1 MAFPRLGSN
10 FARHGCDTSRTYGR
24 DNQTGIQDRR
34 LDDLLFAGNRRC
46 SLGCHVYDRL
56 GFLTR
61 PLAEDFVSFHWISIG

>member
-1 MAFPRLGSN
+1 
-10 FARHGCDTSRTYGR
+10 
-24 DNQTGIQDRR
+24 